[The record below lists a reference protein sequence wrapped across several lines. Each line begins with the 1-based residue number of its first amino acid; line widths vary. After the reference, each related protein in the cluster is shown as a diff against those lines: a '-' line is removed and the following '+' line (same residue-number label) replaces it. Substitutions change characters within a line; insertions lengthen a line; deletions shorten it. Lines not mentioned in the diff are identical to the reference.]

1 MTDEEKADILF
12 HIMLQFPDRTYLD
25 PLDFSGYSCDAMAED
40 CHECP
45 FTGIC
50 SPDLDANVVFL
61 MKHKYPELLI

>member
-1 MTDEEKADILF
+1 MTNEEKADILF
-12 HIMLQFPDRTYLD
+12 NIMMQFPDRTYLD
-25 PLDFSGYSCDAMAED
+25 LSDSSGYSCNAKPDE

-61 MKHKYPELLI
+61 MKRKYPELLV

>member
-25 PLDFSGYSCDAMAED
+25 PSDFSGYSCDAMPND

-45 FTGIC
+45 FFIIIC
-50 SPDLDANVVFL
+50 QFFTVN
-61 MKHKYPELLI
+61 LLLTS